1 MATPEKKENNNSS
14 FHKAMKTLNSL
25 EVSFAKFRVNSAT
38 KMRLKVYKKLASL
51 LGNRFSLMSALD
63 IMYDSITDCGKNPN
77 EPMAIAIASWGK
89 SLQNGYAFS
98 DALKGWAPSRE
109 RLMLSV
115 GDMSD
120 LESALLNLIKVA
132 EGTEKMLKPIIGA
145 IAYPSFLLLMSVLV
159 IYAIGAYMVPPMEEA
174 APNARWS
181 GTAKDLVAVSH
192 WIQENWLL
200 AFSFFPV
207 LFITIYATIG
217 IWTGPTRKAIDDC
230 PPWSL
235 YKMFMGITWL
245 LSLSALIKAGVPIS
259 VALGNL
265 RKDSNRYL
273 RERIDKA
280 MDFIKNGDNLGEALS
295 KTKLNFPDK
304 DVVAD
309 LRIYAELDNFEEAL
323 DKLANDWLDESAEA
337 VEAKA
342 SILNMGAM
350 FAISGII
357 AWAVFGVFEMQDQ
370 ITSSMG

>member
-1 MATPEKKENNNSS
+1 MAEEKKTTNSGS
-14 FHKAMKTLNSL
+14 LNKAIKSLNSL
-25 EVSFAKFRVNSAT
+25 EVAFAKFRVNMAA
-38 KMRLKVYKKLASL
+38 KDRLKVYKKLASL
-51 LGNRFSLMSALD
+51 LRNRFSLMNALD
-63 IMYDSITDCGKNPN
+63 VMYDSITGEGKNPN

-89 SLQNGYAFS
+89 ALQNGLSFS

-145 IAYPSFLLLMSVLV
+145 ITYPSFLLLMSVLV

-174 APNARWS
+174 APNAKWTGS
-181 GTAKDLVAVSH
+181 AKDLVAVSH

-200 AFSFFPV
+200 AFSFFPTV
-207 LFITIYATIG
+207 FLTIYATIG
-217 IWTGPTRKAIDDC
+217 IWTGPTRKAIDDM

-245 LSLSALIKAGVPIS
+245 LSLSALIKGGVPIS
-259 VALGNL
+259 VALAAL

-273 RERIDKA
+273 CERIDKA
-280 MDFIKNGDNLGEALS
+280 MDFIKNGDNLGQALYKS
-295 KTKLNFPDK
+295 KLNFPDK
-304 DVVAD
+304 EIVAD
-309 LRIYAELDNFEEAL
+309 LKVYAELDNFEEAL
-323 DKLANDWLDESAEA
+323 DKLANDWLDASAEA

-342 SILNMGAM
+342 SMLNMGAM

-370 ITSSMG
+370 ITSAMG

>member
-1 MATPEKKENNNSS
+1 MAKEERKNTQAAFN
-14 FHKAMKTLNSL
+14 KAMKSLGSL
-25 EVSFAKFRVNSAT
+25 EVSYAKFRIGMAG
-38 KMRLKVYKKLASL
+38 KARLKVYKKLASL
-51 LGNRFSLMSALD
+51 LRNRFSLMNALD
-63 IMYDSITDCGKNPN
+63 VMYDSITDGGKHAS

-115 GDMSD
+115 GDVSD
-120 LESALLNLIKVA
+120 LESALLNLIRVA
-132 EGTEKMLKPIIGA
+132 EGTDKMLKPIIGA

-159 IYAIGAYMVPPMEEA
+159 IWAIGAYMVPPMEDA

-181 GTAKDLVAVSH
+181 GTAKDLVNVSH
-192 WIQENWLL
+192 WIKDNWLF

-207 LFITIYATIG
+207 LFIVIYATIG
-217 IWTGPTRKAIDDC
+217 IWTGPTRKAIDDM

-245 LSLSALIKAGVPIS
+245 LSLSALIKGGVPIS
-259 VALGNL
+259 VALGSL

-273 RERIDKA
+273 QERIDKA
-280 MDFIKNGDNLGEALS
+280 MDFIKNGDNLGQALS

-304 DVVAD
+304 DIVAD

-323 DKLANDWLDESAEA
+323 DRLANDWLDESAEA

-342 SILNMGAM
+342 SILNMIAM

-370 ITSSMG
+370 ITSAMG

>member
-1 MATPEKKENNNSS
+1 MAKEEKRNTQAAFN
-14 FHKAMKTLNSL
+14 KAMKSLGAL
-25 EVSFAKFRVNSAT
+25 EVSYAKFRIGMAG
-38 KMRLKVYKKLASL
+38 KARLKVYKKLASL
-51 LGNRFSLMSALD
+51 LRNRFSLMNALD
-63 IMYDSITDCGKNPN
+63 VMYESITDGGKHPS

-120 LESALLNLIKVA
+120 LESALLNLIRVA
-132 EGTEKMLKPIIGA
+132 EGTDKMIKPIIGA

-159 IYAIGAYMVPPMEEA
+159 IWAIGAYMVPPMEDA

-181 GTAKDLVAVSH
+181 GTAKDLVNVSH
-192 WIQENWLL
+192 WIKDNWIF
-200 AFSFFPV
+200 AFSFFPAV
-207 LFITIYATIG
+207 FIIIYGTIG
-217 IWTGPTRKAIDDC
+217 IWTGPTRKAIDDM

-245 LSLSALIKAGVPIS
+245 LSLSALIKGGVPIS
-259 VALGNL
+259 VALTSL
-265 RKDSNRYL
+265 RRDSNRYL
-273 RERIDKA
+273 QERIDKA
-280 MDFIKNGDNLGEALS
+280 MDFIKNGDNLGQALS

-304 DVVAD
+304 DIVAD

-342 SILNMGAM
+342 SILNMIAM

-370 ITSSMG
+370 ITSAMG

>member
-1 MATPEKKENNNSS
+1 MVKKEEDKSGAFN
-14 FHKAMKTLNSL
+14 KAMKSLNSL
-25 EVSFAKFRVNSAT
+25 EVSFAKFRVGMSS
-38 KMRLKVYKKLASL
+38 KSRLKVYKKLASL
-51 LGNRFSLMSALD
+51 LRNRFSLMNSLD
-63 IMYDSITDCGKNPN
+63 ILYDSVTDNGKHPN

-89 SLQNGYAFS
+89 ALQNGLAFS

-120 LESALLNLIKVA
+120 LESALLNLIRVA
-132 EGTEKMLKPIIGA
+132 EGTARMLKPIIGA

-174 APNARWS
+174 APNAHWS
-181 GTAKDLVAVSH
+181 GTARNLVDISH
-192 WIQENWLL
+192 WIQENWLF
-200 AFSFFPV
+200 AFLFFPIIF
-207 LFITIYATIG
+207 LIIYATVG
-217 IWTGPTRKAIDDC
+217 IWTGPTRKVIDDC

-245 LSLSALIKAGVPIS
+245 LSLSALIKGGVPIS
-259 VALGNL
+259 VAMTSL

-273 RERIDKA
+273 RERIDRA
-280 MDFIKNGDNLGEALS
+280 MDYIKNGDNLGQALS
-295 KTKLNFPDK
+295 KSKLNFPDK
-304 DVVAD
+304 EIVAD
-309 LRIYAELDNFEEAL
+309 LRIYAELDNFEDAL
-323 DKLANDWLDESAEA
+323 DRLANDWLDEAAEA

-342 SILNMGAM
+342 SILNMVAM

-370 ITSSMG
+370 ITSAMG